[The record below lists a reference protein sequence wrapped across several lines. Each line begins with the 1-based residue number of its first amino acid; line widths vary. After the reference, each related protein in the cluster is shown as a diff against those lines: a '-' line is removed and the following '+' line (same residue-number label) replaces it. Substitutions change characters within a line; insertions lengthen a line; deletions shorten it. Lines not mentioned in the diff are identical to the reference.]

1 MSKHIQAY
9 FKSEDQA
16 EGARTSLLPYE
27 TEQLEVGAL
36 DRSIGRNSNILVPLL
51 PLNGSGVDTGG
62 TYGSVG
68 VPGTVSAQ
76 GVVPVVAMAGRTD
89 DNEPVS
95 GERERAQGDVPGS
108 GPVVDVTRTDEGDY
122 DDLKYV
128 LTAKVRDNDYDDIVR
143 KLRMQGAYVEHLD

>member
-9 FKSEDQA
+9 FKTEDQA

-27 TEQLEVGAL
+27 TEQVEVGSL
-36 DRSIGRNSNILVPLL
+36 DRTIGRNSNILVPLL
-51 PLNGSGVDTGG
+51 PLNGSGVNTGG

-76 GVVPVVAMAGRTD
+76 GVVPVVAMTDRTD
-89 DNEPVS
+89 DNETTG
-95 GERERAQGDVPGS
+95 GERTQAEAAEPD
-108 GPVVDVTRTDEGDY
+108 PVVDMAHADDGDY
-122 DDLKYV
+122 EDLKVV
-128 LTAKVRDNDYDDIVR
+128 LTAKVRDADYDAIVR